1 MSLCGCKLTLS
12 MSKKKKRLAAKSAKK
27 QIRKELDIKILQ
39 ELEQAITTLGHDPKE
54 VKKELKRAS
63 DKLSKKLAK
72 KVNKNLSNIITTE
85 VAAEDKAETVAESK
99 A

>member
-1 MSLCGCKLTLS
+1 MSLSGCKLTS
-12 MSKKKKRLAAKSAKK
+12 FMSKKKKRLAVKSAKK

-39 ELEQAITTLGHDPKE
+39 EFEQAITTLGHDPKE
-54 VKKELKRAS
+54 IKKELKRAS

-72 KVNKNLSNIITTE
+72 KVNKNQGNIITTG
-85 VAAEDKAETVAESK
+85 VTPEDKAETVAESK

>member
-1 MSLCGCKLTLS
+1 

-27 QIRKELDIKILQ
+27 QIRKELDIKILK
-39 ELEQAITTLGHDPKE
+39 EFEQAINMLGHDSKE

-72 KVNKNLSNIITTE
+72 KANKNLSNIITTE
-85 VAAEDKAETVAESK
+85 VAVEDKAETVAESK